1 MIQEKKSVIAFIISA
16 AFLLA
21 SAPAFAD
28 SSQTPNK
35 TIEKQTNDKENSV
48 PKSQSSP
55 SSTSKPAEINPS
67 NPAIVNP
74 SDPTGVKSN
83 VPGVSP
89 SNPAGT
95 SQTFPLEQ
103 VIK

>member
-35 TIEKQTNDKENSV
+35 TIEKQTNDEY
-48 PKSQSSP
+48 
-55 SSTSKPAEINPS
+55 
-67 NPAIVNP
+67 
-74 SDPTGVKSN
+74 
-83 VPGVSP
+83 
-89 SNPAGT
+89 
-95 SQTFPLEQ
+95 
-103 VIK
+103 